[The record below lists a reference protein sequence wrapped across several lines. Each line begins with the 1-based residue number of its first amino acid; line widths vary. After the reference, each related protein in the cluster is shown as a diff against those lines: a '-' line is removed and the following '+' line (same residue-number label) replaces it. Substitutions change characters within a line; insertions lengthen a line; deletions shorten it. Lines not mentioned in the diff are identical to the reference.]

1 MADWQSLDPEAA
13 REAEK
18 YDNPIPSRELILAHL
33 ADRGA
38 PATRSQLAEEFG
50 LVTEDQLEA
59 LRRRMRAMER
69 DGQVIYTRRGAYAPI
84 DKLDLVRGR
93 IAGHRDGFG
102 FLIPDDGSDDLFL
115 SPAQMRLVFDGDIAL
130 ARVAGHDRRGRR
142 EGGLVEVV
150 TRAHESLVGRFFQE
164 SGLAYV
170 VPDNPKIGQQ
180 VLVPEGKHGGAAH
193 GQFVQVR
200 IDEWPTT
207 FRQAQGEVVEIL
219 GDYMAPGME
228 IEVALRSYDIPNEWP
243 KAVEKE
249 AAKLKSEVEEKDKQK
264 RIDLRQLPFV
274 TIDGEDAR
282 DFDDAV
288 YAEAKKSGGWRLYV
302 AIADVSHYVKVG
314 SALDA
319 EAEKRGNSVYFPER
333 VIPMLPEAL
342 SNGLCSLNPQVD
354 RLAMVC
360 EMTIASSGRMTG
372 YQFYEAVIHS
382 HARLTYNKV
391 SAVLEQP
398 KSAEGKQLRKQL
410 GEVVPHLEQL
420 YSLYKVL
427 LAARHVRGAIDFD
440 TQDTRIVFGADRK
453 ISEIRPT
460 QRNDAHKLIEECM
473 LCANV
478 ATAKFLEKHK
488 VPALYRVHDAP
499 PLEKQTNL
507 RQFLG
512 EMGLSLTKGKA
523 NPVPSDYQALLQ
535 QIRERPDFRL
545 IQTVMLR
552 SLSQAVYSPDNNGH
566 FGLNYE
572 AYTHFTSPIRRYPD
586 LLIHRAIRSVIR
598 SKLETKHVKRA
609 GAASM
614 AKARIYPY
622 DELRLDQL
630 GEQCSMTERRAD
642 EATRDVSN
650 WLKCEFMKDRVGETY
665 AGVITAVTGFGLFVE
680 LSEVFVEG
688 LVHVTALP
696 DDYYHFDGVH
706 HRLSGERSGRSY
718 RLGDP
723 LEVVVARV
731 DLDER
736 KIDFVLPASA
746 GAPRVR
752 EEREPRHKRDNR
764 RRGAPA
770 QEPGAVPAT
779 ETPAAAVSPEPERE
793 SRRSR
798 NSRRRGASAQEPSAV
813 PAIETPAAA
822 VSEKPER
829 QSGPSRNSRRR
840 GASAQEPGA
849 VPATETP
856 AAAISE
862 KPERQSGPSRNS
874 RRGAPA
880 PEQGVG
886 SAVEATPAS
895 VSPEP
900 EREPRRSRS
909 DRRRAASSG
918 QRQDASAAKPASVEA
933 MSSELPK
940 QDDQSLGNTD
950 VRRSRAVK
958 QALLAE
964 AKVEGGKPKAQG
976 KANGKAKGN
985 AGKGKASDTAKTR
998 TAPASQGKGAAAEG
1012 AAAVDARVKKAKA
1025 ASAKKKSAGKPKAE
1039 DQAKAAAKSKTKA
1052 KAKKP
1057 HRKGQSRP
1065 KDDA

>member
-38 PATRSQLAEEFG
+38 PATRPQLAEEFG

-249 AAKLKSEVEEKDKQK
+249 AAKLKPEVEEKDKQK

-360 EMTIASSGRMTG
+360 EMTIAGSGRMTG

-391 SAVLEQP
+391 STVLEQP

-427 LAARHVRGAIDFD
+427 LAARHVRGAIDFE

-586 LLIHRAIRSVIR
+586 LLVHRAIRSVIR

-609 GAASM
+609 GATSM

-696 DDYYHFDGVH
+696 DDYYHFDSVH

-752 EEREPRHKRDNR
+752 EEREPRQKRGNR

-770 QEPGAVPAT
+770 PAQEPSALPVAETAT
-779 ETPAAAVSPEPERE
+779 ETASPEPERE
-793 SRRSR
+793 PRRSR
-798 NSRRRGASAQEPSAV
+798 NGRRRGTPAPVQEPSAL
-813 PAIETPAAA
+813 PDAET
-822 VSEKPER
+822 
-829 QSGPSRNSRRR
+829 
-840 GASAQEPGA
+840 
-849 VPATETP
+849 ATETVSP
-856 AAAISE
+856 E
-862 KPERQSGPSRNS
+862 PEPEREPRRSRNG
-874 RRGAPA
+874 RRRDAPTQD
-880 PEQGVG
+880 QGV
-886 SAVEATPAS
+886 AATVEATPAS

-900 EREPRRSRS
+900 ESESEPRRSRS
-909 DRRRAASSG
+909 ERRRATSSAQQQGASTPTP
-918 QRQDASAAKPASVEA
+918 ASAEA
-933 MSSELPK
+933 TPSKSSR
-940 QDDQSLGNTD
+940 QDDQLLGNTD

-964 AKVEGGKPKAQG
+964 AKVEGGKPKTAG

-985 AGKGKASDTAKTR
+985 ADKGKASDTAKTR
-998 TAPASQGKGAAAEG
+998 TAPARQGKGAAAEG

-1025 ASAKKKSAGKPKAE
+1025 AGAKKKSAGKPKTE
-1039 DQAKAAAKSKTKA
+1039 DQAKAKAAAKTKTKTKA